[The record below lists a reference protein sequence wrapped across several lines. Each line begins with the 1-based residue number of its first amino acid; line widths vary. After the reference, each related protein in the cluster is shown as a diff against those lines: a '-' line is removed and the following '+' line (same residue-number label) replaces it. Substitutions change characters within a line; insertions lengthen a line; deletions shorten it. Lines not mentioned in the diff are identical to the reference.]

1 MSSSTMATMRL
12 LIHVAGQSDLLLK
25 VRDQPDPDGRQTP
38 TRMKKRRERVEA
50 LICAA
55 RKDADARLA
64 LRRLLNGPFGD
75 STKRPFGDEYESTD
89 PPIPLLR
96 ALAAPGVA
104 QARDNTPDLDVVVL
118 GTCQKRPMDTLPVA
132 RMLVDAIGAGVASQE
147 EANPVR
153 KATAVAVHGFH
164 EDDVVRALGDH
175 LANAP
180 RYQEAL
186 VTWGSGATML
196 TMGALTALSQ
206 ANLRWR
212 LVTTFPEW
220 SEIVDPLED
229 LDVDPVI
236 GVLVRWRM
244 FAALDRLAS
253 HDPPRVQLTEAQRE
267 LIRAAAD
274 RHRAGLEAQDA
285 PALRA
290 VVADAVVRRDGTAG
304 LAVRRYIPARYRELR
319 ATEPPTD
326 QPTRDLLE
334 YAEENC
340 PRRPLGHQF
349 RWLDER
355 KEKGDAVV
363 LAAAGLPSTSWLFH
377 RRRGK
382 EIEKPPYEPPL
393 ASVVDALQEIGKN
406 SHTLCFPDPAYA
418 RILGKHLSCFDVDGY
433 GWSNSGL
440 PQPPLSPPDTVLA
453 VWLAGSYD
461 KPNSQSVGTQI
472 ASRAVPG
479 AIRDYIDV
487 EVRTQAA
494 IFGVPDT
501 PDEPGSLD
509 RAGQD
514 ARLLSDAGFDAW
526 VHSID
531 VKQPD
536 PAAVEGEIEK
546 HITSDTAALLLIPT
560 GKKELLLAL
569 LHAMRRIGAK
579 HGIPLF
585 VRQNADP
592 SPGDDY
598 TAVYQW
604 PALTGGDL
612 PLLMAAQEALHS
624 LELDVAWRLLA
635 ASAIDPTV
643 TDQAR
648 RLAAAFACR
657 DPMNPDQWPASDDS
671 PPNLH
676 GRTWGM
682 AAQRMALVKNA
693 LARAATPADRT
704 RLLVLAAG
712 ALEASIAASNPGQ
725 RSPGAEYRKF
735 RDELRKRVRQHRG
748 TREAENALVLL
759 LLDEA
764 RNQAPIT
771 HGSAPDP
778 DTAIADAIAFLT
790 KKHSLTPADTATLPR
805 DLATLLDRAV
815 EAAPTLRLGRPDLP
829 DGLIDLH
836 RRIETQITKAIND
849 RTATSDVR

>member
-1 MSSSTMATMRL
+1 MSFSTMATMRL

-25 VRDQPDPDGRQTP
+25 VRDQSDPDGQQTP

-50 LICAA
+50 LIRAA
-55 RKDADARLA
+55 RKDADARLT

-104 QARDNTPDLDVVVL
+104 QTHGDAPDLDVVVL
-118 GTCQKRPMDTLPVA
+118 GTCQKKPMDTLPVA

-212 LVTTFPEW
+212 LVTTIPGW
-220 SEIVDPLED
+220 SEIVDPLEE

-253 HDPPRVQLTEAQRE
+253 HNPPTVQLTEAQRE

-285 PALRA
+285 AALRA

-340 PRRPLGHQF
+340 PRRPLGAQLD
-349 RWLDER
+349 WLDNR
-355 KEKGDAVV
+355 AKLRDRDV

-406 SHTLCFPDPAYA
+406 SHTLCFPDPVYA
-418 RILGKHLSCFDVDGY
+418 SILGKHLSCFDVDGY

-453 VWLAGSYD
+453 VWLAGAYD
-461 KPNSQSVGTQI
+461 KAGSTTVGEQI
-472 ASRAVPG
+472 ASG
-479 AIRDYIDV
+479 AMPDVID
-487 EVRTQAA
+487 R
-494 IFGVPDT
+494 
-501 PDEPGSLD
+501 
-509 RAGQD
+509 
-514 ARLLSDAGFDAW
+514 
-526 VHSID
+526 
-531 VKQPD
+531 
-536 PAAVEGEIEK
+536 
-546 HITSDTAALLLIPT
+546 
-560 GKKELLLAL
+560 
-569 LHAMRRIGAK
+569 
-579 HGIPLF
+579 
-585 VRQNADP
+585 
-592 SPGDDY
+592 
-598 TAVYQW
+598 
-604 PALTGGDL
+604 
-612 PLLMAAQEALHS
+612 
-624 LELDVAWRLLA
+624 
-635 ASAIDPTV
+635 
-643 TDQAR
+643 
-648 RLAAAFACR
+648 
-657 DPMNPDQWPASDDS
+657 
-671 PPNLH
+671 
-676 GRTWGM
+676 
-682 AAQRMALVKNA
+682 
-693 LARAATPADRT
+693 
-704 RLLVLAAG
+704 
-712 ALEASIAASNPGQ
+712 
-725 RSPGAEYRKF
+725 
-735 RDELRKRVRQHRG
+735 
-748 TREAENALVLL
+748 
-759 LLDEA
+759 
-764 RNQAPIT
+764 
-771 HGSAPDP
+771 
-778 DTAIADAIAFLT
+778 
-790 KKHSLTPADTATLPR
+790 
-805 DLATLLDRAV
+805 
-815 EAAPTLRLGRPDLP
+815 
-829 DGLIDLH
+829 
-836 RRIETQITKAIND
+836 
-849 RTATSDVR
+849 

>member
-12 LIHVAGQSDLLLK
+12 LIHVAGQSDLLLRVK
-25 VRDQPDPDGRQTP
+25 DAQSDPGRQQTSAQ
-38 TRMKKRRERVEA
+38 MQERRERVEA
-50 LICAA
+50 LIRAA
-55 RKDADARLA
+55 RKDADARLT
-64 LRRLLNGPFGD
+64 LRRILAEDGFGD
-75 STKRPFGDEYESTD
+75 GGDRND
-89 PPIPLLR
+89 RDGPPIPLLR

-104 QARDNTPDLDVVVL
+104 QTHGDTPDLDVVVL

-212 LVTTFPEW
+212 LVTTIPGW
-220 SEIVDPLED
+220 SEIVDPLEE

-253 HDPPRVQLTEAQRE
+253 HNPPRVQLTEAQHR
-267 LIRAAAD
+267 LIRDAARRQWD
-274 RHRAGLEAQDA
+274 GLRAQDA
-285 PALRA
+285 AALRA

-363 LAAAGLPSTSWLFH
+363 LAAAGLPSTHWLFD
-377 RRRGK
+377 RGGTD
-382 EIEKPPYEPPL
+382 
-393 ASVVDALQEIGKN
+393 SVVDALQEIGKN

-509 RAGQD
+509 RARQD
-514 ARLLSDAGFDAW
+514 ARLLSDKGLDAW

-531 VKQPD
+531 FNQPD
-536 PAAVEGEIEK
+536 LAAVEGAIEE

-560 GKKELLLAL
+560 GRKELLLAL

-592 SPGDDY
+592 SPDDDY
-598 TAVYQW
+598 TAVYLW

-624 LELDVAWRLLA
+624 LELDVAWRLLS
-635 ASAIDPTV
+635 ASAIDLKV

-657 DPMNPDQWPASDDS
+657 DPMNTDQWPEPADLVS
-671 PPNLH
+671 PPDLH
-676 GRTWGM
+676 GRTQGM
-682 AAQRMALVKNA
+682 AAQRMALVKEA
-693 LARAATPADRT
+693 LACAHTEADRI

-712 ALEASIAASNPGQ
+712 ALEASIAGSNPQ
-725 RSPGAEYRKF
+725 
-735 RDELRKRVRQHRG
+735 RKRRGTEYGDFRKKLCQHVHQHRG
-748 TREAENALVLL
+748 TRGAEDALVLL
-759 LLDEA
+759 LLNEA

-771 HGSAPDP
+771 HGDAPDSV
-778 DTAIADAIAFLT
+778 TAIADAIEFLRDPPDT
-790 KKHSLTPADTATLPR
+790 RDAKCIKELSLRDADLSTLPR
-805 DLATLLDRAV
+805 DLDALLDRAV
-815 EAAPTLRLGRPDLP
+815 AVDPALDLGQPYVP
-829 DGLIDLH
+829 DGLIELH
-836 RRIETQITKAIND
+836 RKVETQIAEAICD
-849 RTATSDVR
+849 RTRSQCSPH